1 LGQKFRYPTTPGKDL
16 LALGSKRHFAAIAS
30 CPELTTFGAMSNSG
44 FDAFGEPIVA
54 ESAAPAGGSA
64 WLLRAG
70 TSVFWLLVVAIV
82 FARAVYFEPG
92 AFSFDRAIA
101 WAQGLFAFL

>member
-1 LGQKFRYPTTPGKDL
+1 MINP
-16 LALGSKRHFAAIAS
+16 
-30 CPELTTFGAMSNSG
+30 G
-44 FDAFGEPIVA
+44 FDAFGEPIAA
-54 ESAAPAGGSA
+54 ESAGAPARGSA

-70 TSVFWLLVVAIV
+70 TSVFWLLVVGIV

-92 AFSFDRAIA
+92 AFNFDRAIA